1 MNNKVRMF
9 GVAVLILALIT
20 AAILGLVSSPSNP
33 LTWLLVALVV
43 LLPFLHRK
51 LTARQYV
58 EWKDDYSV
66 GIDSIDRQHKKL
78 IALINSLQTA
88 VDYSAGAD
96 YEQEA
101 LDALVDYTKTHFSYE
116 EGLMEKNEYPD
127 FTTHRAEHELMIARV
142 EQVLVEYQKNP
153 DTAMQNAIDFLRD
166 WLINHINGTDKQYSK
181 YLIDRGVT

>member
-116 EGLMEKNEYPD
+116 EGLMEQNEYPD